1 MSNTILQKAR
11 DYEEEHSA
19 AISAAERPAYHLT
32 PYVGWM
38 NDPNGFSF
46 YHGKYHLFY
55 QYNPYAT
62 HWGPMH
68 WGHAVSTDLLHWE
81 YLPCAIAPDSPSDN
95 GPGCFSGSATEMDDA
110 RQLLMYTSVVS
121 EKQPNGEMRD
131 IQTQSVAVGDG
142 LDYEKPACN
151 PVLTQKDLP
160 EGYSKFD
167 FRDPKIWREADGTYS
182 AVTVALTE
190 DGSGAAVL
198 FQSKDGFDWHFVTV
212 LARNNNVYGK
222 MWECPDFFPL
232 DGKHVLMVGPM
243 EMRPSGEFHN
253 GHNVIAFVGSYD
265 EKTHTF
271 TREQVQMVDGG
282 IDFYATQTTQAPD
295 GRRLMTAWLQTWSD
309 TEDKPQ
315 GCKWFGQTIC
325 PRELHLKDGRIVQ
338 TPVRELDAAHGKR
351 TLHEDVT
358 VQNETVLPGIGG
370 RIADLTVTVAAGE
383 YRSFTVKLAADAAY
397 HTRLTYDPY
406 TSLLTLDRSC
416 AGSRADIP
424 QGIAGAH
431 RQLCQH
437 GRAHLLLG
445 HRRFAAQESFVRPAR
460 HPGRQRRAW
469 LDQKHAQRC
478 KFKACEHFHRIG
490 HKAFCGAAKVLTN
503 GGLHM
508 PPPGIGQRAAE
519 GRRGLAASGQEKGRL
534 SGAADRCRVTAAA
547 VSADQLP
554 VLPGAVQRRRQ
565 KLHAGYS
572 RLHRIGQSCRIKG
585 AAERRCP

>member
-62 HWGPMH
+62 QWGPMH

-95 GPGCFSGSATEMDDA
+95 GPGCFSGSATEMDDG

-222 MWECPDFFPL
+222 MWECPDVIVALELAFLLL
-232 DGKHVLMVGPM
+232 DGNAGPVADILVRTGQAVEQGGFTAVRVACQSNFNCHLVKPLSLLFQNSLNFDHFGVSLADAEFVVADSQLHRVTQRCDLADVNLGALGQAHV
-243 EMRPSGEFHN
+243 H
-253 GHNVIAFVGSYD
+253 
-265 EKTHTF
+265 
-271 TREQVQMVDGG
+271 
-282 IDFYATQTTQAPD
+282 
-295 GRRLMTAWLQTWSD
+295 
-309 TEDKPQ
+309 
-315 GCKWFGQTIC
+315 
-325 PRELHLKDGRIVQ
+325 
-338 TPVRELDAAHGKR
+338 DAALDR
-351 TLHEDVT
+351 ALA
-358 VQNETVLPGIGG
+358 VQLGNGDGL
-370 RIADLTVTVAAGE
+370 ADLYIFQSLHT
-383 YRSFTVKLAADAAY
+383 SF
-397 HTRLTYDPY
+397 
-406 TSLLTLDRSC
+406 
-416 AGSRADIP
+416 
-424 QGIAGAH
+424 
-431 RQLCQH
+431 
-437 GRAHLLLG
+437 LLLVQSIKQPRG
-445 HRRFAAQESFVRPAR
+445 CDSKFFT
-460 HPGRQRRAW
+460 QR
-469 LDQKHAQRC
+469 
-478 KFKACEHFHRIG
+478 
-490 HKAFCGAAKVLTN
+490 
-503 GGLHM
+503 
-508 PPPGIGQRAAE
+508 
-519 GRRGLAASGQEKGRL
+519 
-534 SGAADRCRVTAAA
+534 
-547 VSADQLP
+547 
-554 VLPGAVQRRRQ
+554 
-565 KLHAGYS
+565 
-572 RLHRIGQSCRIKG
+572 
-585 AAERRCP
+585 